1 MFSVQCSRGGFLRE
15 GPLFPTTC
23 RSGFCLSSVFSTGTL
38 PRSLSTQAVHLSPEA
53 MASLP
58 RHVAIIMDGN
68 GRWARQRHL
77 PRIEGHR
84 AGAESARVIIRT
96 AGELGIKYLTLYAF
110 SVENWNRPK
119 DEVDALMKYLVHYLK
134 TETSELNKNN
144 VRLEIIGQ
152 VYRLPEAV
160 QEHLKK
166 SIATLSKNNGLT
178 LVMALSYGGRTEI
191 VEAVRSIAQKVK
203 AGELDPPDITEQVFA
218 QHLYTRNLPDPDLL
232 IRTSGEMRVSN
243 FLLWQISYT
252 ELVVTKTL
260 WPDFRKPQF
269 FAALEEYNRRH
280 RRFGGL

>member
-1 MFSVQCSRGGFLRE
+1 VSAQ
-15 GPLFPTTC
+15 P
-23 RSGFCLSSVFSTGTL
+23 
-38 PRSLSTQAVHLSPEA
+38 HLSPEA
-53 MASLP
+53 KASLP

-84 AGAESARVIIRT
+84 AGADSARMIIRT

-119 DEVDALMKYLVHYLK
+119 EEVDALMKYLVHYLK
-134 TETSELNKNN
+134 TETPELNKNN

-152 VYRLPEAV
+152 VYRLPEVV
-160 QEHLKK
+160 QEHLQK
-166 SIATLSKNNGLT
+166 SIASLSKNNGLA
-178 LVMALSYGGRTEI
+178 LIMALSYGGRTEL
-191 VEAVRSIAQKVK
+191 VDAMRSIAKKVK
-203 AGELDPPDITEQVFA
+203 AGELDPPDITEQVIS
-218 QHLYTRNLPDPDLL
+218 QHLYTRNVPDPDLL

-252 ELVVTKTL
+252 ELLVTPTL

-269 FAALEEYNRRH
+269 YAALEEYNRRH
-280 RRFGGL
+280 RRFGAL